1 MFGDEKKYW
10 LLPVFSR
17 YAQLLMPYL
26 LKLFNCQDAQGMG
39 VVFVCFLK
47 LDMVILISEKKKKTV
62 LQSIFVSVALTL
74 IFFQPRGWLLLPNLP
89 C

>member
-17 YAQLLMPYL
+17 YAELLMPYL
-26 LKLFNCQDAQGMG
+26 LKLFNCQDTQGMG
-39 VVFVCFLK
+39 VFFVCFLK
-47 LDMVILISEKKKKTV
+47 LDMVIFILEKKNNSSSKHFCKCSTN
-62 LQSIFVSVALTL
+62 SD
-74 IFFQPRGWLLLPNLP
+74 FFQPRGWLLLPNLP